1 MLLIIGILCLLWG
14 WVRWKDGKIER
25 HVYRRL
31 MWIGSLLIITS
42 VTVTAVVVVGVFLHF
57 GGGNG
62 GVFVHTLF

>member
-25 HVYRRL
+25 RVYRRL

-42 VTVTAVVVVGVFLHF
+42 VTVTVIVVLGVFLIGASGP
-57 GGGNG
+57 GGA
-62 GVFVHTLF
+62 FVYTLY